1 MKSNFIF
8 IISLSLILVSNT
20 LLSEENLNIVSNE
33 VKIEK
38 QNSEI
43 VFKGNVKANDKSLNY
58 LYTDEAKYFKEKDF
72 LKSVGET
79 KIITSQEYI
88 LESQNVEF
96 DNKNN
101 IIKSDYPTTIIDRD
115 GNKIF
120 VNMFNYNSIKNI
132 LFSKGEIKMI
142 DKNENTFKFSE
153 IYINEVQNKII
164 GSDAKLLFEDDSF
177 KIDPENNPRIYAN
190 SVSINSNETS
200 VQKGVLTYCKFRE
213 NDKCP
218 PWELRA
224 KKIRHDST
232 KKTIFYDSAT
242 LKIYDFPIF
251 YFPKLSHPDPTVK
264 RRSGF
269 LVPSFTDSSNVG
281 FGLQTPYFWN
291 IARDK
296 DITFSPRFYQN
307 HKPLYLA
314 EYRQDFL
321 NSFLIVDGGFTE
333 GYEKISNTRTPG
345 SRSHIFAKF
354 NTILKDTAESFSD
367 ITLNLQ
373 HLSNS
378 TYAKINKLD
387 TLLVNK
393 DNNIVENSFSYNYQK
408 EDLFFSSNFSAYED
422 LSKTGNSKYE
432 YMLPDITFEKNIFMS
447 EEIGVL
453 DFQSNF
459 NVRNYDVN
467 KQVEIV
473 SNDFKWNSNSWI
485 NKLGFENEFL
495 GLIKNVNYNAKNET
509 KYKTQD
515 EVSELYGALGFK
527 SELGLFKLNQ
537 AKRELNIFKPK
548 VLFKISPNH
557 MRDISDDSSRLK
569 YSNLFKLNKI
579 DKIDVIDAGSSVSY
593 GFDFKKNRINSENT
607 VLEEKFKFSLGQVI
621 SENEN
626 ENLPNKTSLNQRFSD
641 VVGSSAIKIGGNS
654 TLKFNFSIDQNLKD
668 LNENEVG
675 LNMIYP
681 KVDFNL
687 SYLEE
692 KQHIGNQK
700 YVNTS
705 AGINLNNGLFK
716 FSTKRNLLTN
726 SAEFYNLS
734 YEYIND
740 CLKAGLAYRREFYL
754 DRDVEPE
761 DSLMF
766 KITFSPFGQITTPTF
781 D

>member
-1 MKSNFIF
+1 M
-8 IISLSLILVSNT
+8 
-20 LLSEENLNIVSNE
+20 
-33 VKIEK
+33 
-38 QNSEI
+38 
-43 VFKGNVKANDKSLNY
+43 
-58 LYTDEAKYFKEKDF
+58 
-72 LKSVGET
+72 
-79 KIITSQEYI
+79 
-88 LESQNVEF
+88 
-96 DNKNN
+96 
-101 IIKSDYPTTIIDRD
+101 
-115 GNKIF
+115 
-120 VNMFNYNSIKNI
+120 
-132 LFSKGEIKMI
+132 
-142 DKNENTFKFSE
+142 
-153 IYINEVQNKII
+153 
-164 GSDAKLLFEDDSF
+164 
-177 KIDPENNPRIYAN
+177 
-190 SVSINSNETS
+190 
-200 VQKGVLTYCKFRE
+200 
-213 NDKCP
+213 
-218 PWELRA
+218 
-224 KKIRHDST
+224 
-232 KKTIFYDSAT
+232 
-242 LKIYDFPIF
+242 
-251 YFPKLSHPDPTVK
+251 
-264 RRSGF
+264 
-269 LVPSFTDSSNVG
+269 
-281 FGLQTPYFWN
+281 
-291 IARDK
+291 
-296 DITFSPRFYQN
+296 
-307 HKPLYLA
+307 
-314 EYRQDFL
+314 
-321 NSFLIVDGGFTE
+321 
-333 GYEKISNTRTPG
+333 
-345 SRSHIFAKF
+345 
-354 NTILKDTAESFSD
+354 
-367 ITLNLQ
+367 
-373 HLSNS
+373 
-378 TYAKINKLD
+378 
-387 TLLVNK
+387 
-393 DNNIVENSFSYNYQK
+393 
-408 EDLFFSSNFSAYED
+408 
-422 LSKTGNSKYE
+422 
-432 YMLPDITFEKNIFMS
+432 PDITFEKNIFMS

-473 SNDFKWNSNSWI
+473 SNDLKWNSNSWI

-548 VLFKISPNH
+548 VLFKVSPNH

-593 GFDFKKNRINSENT
+593 GFDFKKNRIDSENT

-766 KITFSPFGQITTPTF
+766 KITFSPFGQITSPTF